1 MLEIFSDLCKMINK
15 SQEKHSIDIQIYSLV
30 VPKEILDDFEISKVE
45 ETVAELAIYLVEKLS
60 KIPDSDHELVHNGFM
75 NSIEI
80 QGFPIQGKPCY
91 YKLSRRRWKEQGTK
105 KDYFNTY
112 TYVVEG
118 SKTTQKFGSFLKELG
133 L

>member
-1 MLEIFSDLCKMINK
+1 VLEIFSDLCKMINK

-75 NSIEI
+75 NSIEL
-80 QGFPIQGKPCY
+80 QGFPLQGKPCY
-91 YKLSRRRWKEQGTK
+91 YKLSRRRWKEKGK
-105 KDYFNTY
+105 MLMPKN
-112 TYVVEG
+112 G
-118 SKTTQKFGSFLKELG
+118 
-133 L
+133 

>member
-45 ETVAELAIYLVEKLS
+45 ETEEELAIYLVEKLS

>member
-1 MLEIFSDLCKMINK
+1 VLEIFSDLCKMINK

>member
-15 SQEKHSIDIQIYSLV
+15 SQEKHSIDIQIYNLV

-45 ETVAELAIYLVEKLS
+45 ETEEELAIYLVEKLS
-60 KIPDSDHELVHNGFM
+60 KIPDSDQELVRNGFM
-75 NSIEI
+75 NFIEI

>member
-75 NSIEI
+75 NSIEL
-80 QGFPIQGKPCY
+80 QGFPLQGKPCY

>member
-1 MLEIFSDLCKMINK
+1 VLEIFSDLCKMINK

-60 KIPDSDHELVHNGFM
+60 KIPDSDHELVRNGFM

>member
-133 L
+133 M